1 MKCMGSDENQ
11 IEWAKQNGYIP
22 SKTSLSAQF
31 VQDLP
36 DMKAFADQTAT
47 ARARTGKL
55 GEKWPDAAKTIYTGL
70 QMVLTG
76 QAAPAEAM
84 AKAGG

>member
-1 MKCMGSDENQ
+1 
-11 IEWAKQNGYIP
+11 
-22 SKTSLSAQF
+22 
-31 VQDLP
+31 
-36 DMKAFADQTAT
+36 MKAFAEQTAT

-55 GEKWPDAAKTIYTGL
+55 GEKWPEVAKVMYTGL

-76 QAAPAEAM
+76 QASPAEAM